1 MANVYL
7 QALEESLEKK
17 LEILNRIHQKNEDQF
32 SLIKMTPV
40 NMGELDK
47 NFEEK
52 SVLVN
57 QLLRL
62 DDGFETVY
70 ANVKDELQTNKSLYA
85 TEIGRMQVLITKI
98 TELSTTIQ
106 AEEARN
112 KASMENMFKR
122 EKDKI
127 KQQRSGMKAV
137 ASYTQSMRG
146 FPIK

>member
-1 MANVYL
+1 MANAYI

-17 LEILNRIHQKNEDQF
+17 LLILEQIHHKDEEQYSILKE
-32 SLIKMTPV
+32 TPV
-40 NMGELDK
+40 RMEDLDR

-57 QLLRL
+57 KLLRL
-62 DDGFETVY
+62 DEGFETVY
-70 ANVKDELQTNKSLYA
+70 ENVKDELQTNKSLYA
-85 TEIGRMQVLITKI
+85 AEIGRMQALITKI

-112 KASMENMFKR
+112 KASMETMFKR